1 MGLLELLHYQS
12 ECALVYTSVLKRIH
26 LRDLKCHLKSKERR
40 KTMTEEIKKLP
51 VAERV
56 EKKMGMARYMC
67 ELYFQC
73 AAMVMKDPRH
83 SKLPSYTQ
91 TSAITTVFIATKEA
105 LDKVREKNAVETAEI
120 LESMSKSNDQTG
132 KVA

>member
-1 MGLLELLHYQS
+1 
-12 ECALVYTSVLKRIH
+12 
-26 LRDLKCHLKSKERR
+26 
-40 KTMTEEIKKLP
+40 MTEEIKKLP

-73 AAMVMKDPRH
+73 ADMVMKDPRH

-91 TSAITTVFIATKEA
+91 TSAITTIFIATKEA
-105 LDKVREKNAVETAEI
+105 LDKVREKNATETAEI
-120 LESMSKSNDQTG
+120 LESMSKSNEQTG

>member
-1 MGLLELLHYQS
+1 M
-12 ECALVYTSVLKRIH
+12 
-26 LRDLKCHLKSKERR
+26 
-40 KTMTEEIKKLP
+40 EETKKLP

-56 EKKMGMARYMC
+56 GKKMGMARYMS

-83 SKLPSYTQ
+83 KSLPQYTQ

-105 LDKVREKNAVETAEI
+105 LDKVREKNAAETAEI
-120 LESMSKSNDQTG
+120 LENMSKSNEQTE

>member
-1 MGLLELLHYQS
+1 M
-12 ECALVYTSVLKRIH
+12 
-26 LRDLKCHLKSKERR
+26 
-40 KTMTEEIKKLP
+40 EEIKKLP

-56 EKKMGMARYMC
+56 EKKMGMAKYMC

-73 AAMVMKDPRH
+73 AAMVMKDQRH
-83 SKLPSYTQ
+83 KSLPQYTQ

-105 LDKVREKNAVETAEI
+105 LDKVREKNAAETAEI
-120 LESMSKSNDQTG
+120 LENMSKSNEQTG

>member
-1 MGLLELLHYQS
+1 V
-12 ECALVYTSVLKRIH
+12 LVCTSVLKRIH
-26 LRDLKCHLKSKERR
+26 LKDLKCHLKSKERR
-40 KTMTEEIKKLP
+40 IMMEETKKLP

-105 LDKVREKNAVETAEI
+105 LDKVREKNAMETAEI
-120 LESMSKSNDQTG
+120 LESMSKSNDQTE

>member
-1 MGLLELLHYQS
+1 M
-12 ECALVYTSVLKRIH
+12 
-26 LRDLKCHLKSKERR
+26 
-40 KTMTEEIKKLP
+40 EEIKKLP

-83 SKLPSYTQ
+83 SKLPSYNQ
-91 TSAITTVFIATKEA
+91 TSVLLLCSLLLKKHWIK
-105 LDKVREKNAVETAEI
+105 
-120 LESMSKSNDQTG
+120 
-132 KVA
+132 

>member
-1 MGLLELLHYQS
+1 M
-12 ECALVYTSVLKRIH
+12 
-26 LRDLKCHLKSKERR
+26 
-40 KTMTEEIKKLP
+40 EETKKLP

-83 SKLPSYTQ
+83 SKLPQYTQ

-105 LDKVREKNAVETAEI
+105 LDKVREKNVTETAEI
-120 LESMSKSNDQTG
+120 LESMSKSNEQTG

>member
-1 MGLLELLHYQS
+1 
-12 ECALVYTSVLKRIH
+12 
-26 LRDLKCHLKSKERR
+26 
-40 KTMTEEIKKLP
+40 MTEEIKKLP

-73 AAMVMKDPRH
+73 SAMVMKDPRH
-83 SKLPSYTQ
+83 KSLPSYTQ
-91 TSAITTVFIATKEA
+91 TSAITTIFIATKEA
-105 LDKVREKNAVETAEI
+105 LDKVREKNAFETAEI
-120 LESMSKSNDQTG
+120 LESMSKSNDKTG

>member
-1 MGLLELLHYQS
+1 MCLSKRSHYQS
-12 ECALVYTSVLKRIH
+12 ECVLVCTSVLKRIH
-26 LRDLKCHLKSKERR
+26 LKDLKCHLKSKERR
-40 KTMTEEIKKLP
+40 TPMEETKKLP

-105 LDKVREKNAVETAEI
+105 LDKVREKNATETAEI
-120 LESMSKSNDQTG
+120 LESMSKSNEQTG